1 MGRESPC
8 FLMPLGWCA
17 GYRRSSV
24 RPRGKLPHH
33 FGAPTALNAC
43 DTSAGGS
50 HLILKSMRFA

>member
-1 MGRESPC
+1 
-8 FLMPLGWCA
+8 MPLGWCA

-24 RPRGKLPHH
+24 RPQGKLPHH
-33 FGAPTALNAC
+33 FGALTALNAC